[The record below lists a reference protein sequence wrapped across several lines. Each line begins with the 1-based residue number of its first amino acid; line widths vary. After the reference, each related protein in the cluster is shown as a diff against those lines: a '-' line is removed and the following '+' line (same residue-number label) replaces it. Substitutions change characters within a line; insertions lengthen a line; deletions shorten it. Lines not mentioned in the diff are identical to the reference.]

1 MDTTEIQKNKTKAV
15 IFTGG
20 QVFADSFDELGLTLP
35 DSARIIA
42 ADSGYLTARRLGFR
56 PELLLG
62 DLDSLDRTRL
72 APHELD
78 ELDKLIVP
86 AVKDDTDTQLAVETL
101 FERFGTDIDI
111 VIVGGLGGR
120 LDHTLSSV
128 FLLEYIAKK
137 GAAAIMTDG
146 RNRVRIM
153 TAHGTTQYLRIE
165 RGYKYLSLVSLSD
178 VCEDVSVSG
187 VFYPLSGA
195 TLTRGWSYAVSNEI
209 TADHADISL
218 NSGVMLVIESRD

>member
-1 MDTTEIQKNKTKAV
+1 MNETEKREINITAV

-42 ADSGYLTARRLGFR
+42 ADSGYLTARRFGFR

-146 RNRVRIM
+146 RNRVRVM
-153 TAHGTTQYLRIE
+153 TAHGTTQRLRIA

-178 VCEDVSVSG
+178 VCEGVSVGG

-195 TLTRGWSYAVSNEI
+195 TLTRDWSYAVSNEI

-218 NSGVMLVIESRD
+218 NSGIMLVIESRD